1 MRAASIEF
9 EVGVAD
15 EVAIDIDSFPISASL
30 LAGEEASMENDN
42 RFAMQKL
49 DIYQAALQLARRVH
63 EAKLKDPE
71 LRDQATRASKSA
83 FLNTS
88 EGLPHDQPGLRRRYF
103 TSANGSVHETVA
115 AIDLAL
121 AIGAV
126 SAEDAEAIQAL
137 ALRLKR
143 MLRALI
149 CRAGG

>member
-1 MRAASIEF
+1 MP
-9 EVGVAD
+9 D
-15 EVAIDIDSFPISASL
+15 
-30 LAGEEASMENDN
+30 DN
-42 RFAMQKL
+42 RIPMQTL
-49 DIYQAALQLARRVH
+49 DVYQVALELARRVH
-63 EAKLKDPE
+63 EAKLQDPE

-83 FLNTS
+83 FLNVS
-88 EGLPHDQPGLRRRYF
+88 EGVPHDQPGLRRRYF

-115 AIDLAL
+115 ALDLAL

-126 SAEDAEAIQAL
+126 SREDAEAIQAL